1 MGANSSALSGEENG
15 PGPLRR
21 TELEDIPESCMALI
35 LCYLDLPEIIK
46 LAGLNRA
53 FRAASSADFIWD
65 QKLPSTYP
73 FILSKLT
80 PDQGKSKMDIYIR
93 LCRPNPI
100 DGGTKE
106 VWVDRKTGGVCLAI
120 SSKAMAITG
129 IDDRRYW
136 NHIPTDESRFQT
148 FAYLQQMWWL
158 QVDGDLEFK
167 LPAGTYSMFFRL
179 QLGRICK
186 RLGRRVCNS
195 DNVHGWNKKPA
206 HFQLTTHDGQR
217 AESRWILDNIGNWL
231 HYHIGD
237 FFVKD
242 HDSLTKIK
250 FSLTQIDCTHTKGGL
265 CVDSVL
271 ICPVSLGKQ
280 MFSVDGQL
288 CKMF

>member
-1 MGANSSALSGEENG
+1 MGVNASALSGEANG
-15 PGPLRR
+15 SGRMRR
-21 TELEDIPESCMALI
+21 PELEDIPESCMALI
-35 LCYLDLPEIIK
+35 LCYMEPPEIIK

-65 QKLPSTYP
+65 QKLPPSYS
-73 FILSKLT
+73 FILSKLM
-80 PDQGKSKMDIYIR
+80 PDQGKSKKDIYIR
-93 LCRPNPI
+93 LCRPNPF

-106 VWVDRKTGGVCLAI
+106 VWVDKKTGGVCLTI

-129 IDDRRYW
+129 IGDRRYW

-148 FAYLQQMWWL
+148 IAYLQQMWWL

-167 LPAGTYSMFFRL
+167 LPAGTYNMFFRL

-195 DNVHGWNKKPA
+195 DNVHGWNIKPA
-206 HFQLTTHDGQR
+206 HFQLTTHDGQH
-217 AESRWILDNIGNWL
+217 AESRFILDNIGNWL
-231 HYHIGD
+231 HYKVGD
-237 FFVKD
+237 FVVKD
-242 HDSLTKIK
+242 PDSLTKIK

-271 ICPVSLGKQ
+271 ICPTSLGKQ
-280 MFSVDGQL
+280 TFSVDGEL
-288 CKMF
+288 RKMF